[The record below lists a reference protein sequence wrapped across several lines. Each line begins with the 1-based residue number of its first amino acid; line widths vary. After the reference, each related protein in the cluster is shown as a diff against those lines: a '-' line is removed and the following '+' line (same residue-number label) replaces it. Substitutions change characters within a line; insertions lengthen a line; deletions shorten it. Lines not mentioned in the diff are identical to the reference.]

1 MYISPNIGNLISMGE
16 NLAQKLLDSA
26 RQEKKNDSQ
35 KESVGLNIM
44 GCFFIFKD
52 LDLP

>member
-1 MYISPNIGNLISMGE
+1 MGE

-44 GCFFIFKD
+44 GCIFIFKD
-52 LDLP
+52 LDLPWKQPDISGITKA